1 MANDSECEETT
12 RTVSA
17 AEFQERCIE
26 LIDEILD
33 DGGDVV
39 ITQDGRPMARLI
51 TYRRGRP
58 AGSGKGMFKI
68 TGDVVS
74 PVSADWLDES
84 DTPAVSSS

>member
-1 MANDSECEETT
+1 MASDNDCEETT

-17 AEFQERCIE
+17 AEFKERCLE

-39 ITQDGRPMARLI
+39 VTHDGRPMARLI

-68 TGDVVS
+68 LGDVVS

-84 DTPAVSSS
+84 DTSAVSNS